1 VPTYTLQAAN
11 GKTYTV
17 EGPPGVSERDLIRF
31 VTQQIYEEE
40 RRAAESKQPKP
51 EEEFGAL
58 DTAKQFAKTFGLQAA
73 PVAGGIAGFGA
84 AAQAAAPAAAVSPLI
99 PLAAGV
105 VGGIAGA
112 FGAGK
117 AQEEILE
124 RMPETTKA
132 LGIDPESLA
141 KGREEAPWATKSAE
155 ILSQLVAF
163 KPSLK
168 AFQSTKD
175 LADELAQEIWYA
187 RRVAAANA
195 AIGAVTAAGQQGLS
209 GQPLDLQ
216 YIAENAALNAVLQNP
231 TKYGEMLERAG
242 RAVVPTPAAKPT
254 PPREPPK
261 EITEQPRLPFGD
273 EQMEMDL
280 GDVPKEIVQEYPEL
294 FVPVP
299 VLDKKGQPT
308 GKVRYEFRSPE
319 TEVAPGQAAFD
330 FETAPPEAPPSARAK
345 EEIEVPLEDEVTGQM
360 GLDFRPPVAPMRGE
374 QLELPL
380 PGQMEM
386 DLGPIPAPREEPLP
400 VETEPVRDTRQ
411 MELDFAA
418 MQQQDLPLTMP
429 YAGQQDM
436 FQAGEPLPPGGRL
449 PEAAPEPV
457 SEGPA
462 VAPGQMAFDLPGT
475 PIEQLSPRDQI
486 LRAFQISRIH
496 TDKELR
502 SATDLPYKDY
512 VAEINK
518 LKKEG
523 VIARAPDDKRWVL
536 TKPEVIKTPRTDITE
551 QQALPLATAEG
562 ETLPPGGRLT
572 EAPVKAAEVPP
583 QGEQLGFDFEKSK
596 VVKLKTKKQK
606 AEVEQPLGAV
616 FLARGRYTLDET
628 PYGYLEF
635 NNGKIVEFYKFDT
648 DQWYVTGTGADAAPI
663 GKTFDEAA
671 QNIYRKELSGET
683 LPGVD
688 EARRK
693 QILEARTGSK
703 KSKDLSFLER
713 REEELALEEDAVD
726 YGSEDLDVR
735 AARGRKS
742 KLATTDAGTD
752 RASVSMLTRP
762 GAAPAT
768 GARDIGTAGVG
779 GVGGRPDASSA
790 GESAGKPSL
799 RDPTRDTS
807 APVEPGQLLRE
818 FEQIEKG
825 KAVSARI
832 APYFEFVEPATQ
844 PPITLPRRETLIN
857 TDTASPRAV
866 SAVQEG
872 NLGKALYALM
882 DEAGGDIRGGQTP
895 LPQAQPSP
903 LRDLAKALF
912 NTIERTDDRSA
923 IIAAEQKRFAREVG
937 RSLTDDEKNGIADLI
952 NNDYDLTKYDFTDAD
967 GNLTQAGL
975 LVKRFKPEYERM
987 VDLPRGAKVDRMTG
1001 ELVDLGG
1008 KPIPSSAFGGA
1019 SVVVESPKLRGK
1031 GKTEID
1037 RLKSQNK
1044 LAEYDPETN
1053 TFYFTQAGLNDRTIL
1068 HEMTHAGTVKVLRQF
1083 EKSPDLL
1090 TTRQREGAKQVN
1102 DIFNATKEQLGGK
1115 FKDAYDNVYEFVSNA
1130 ATNADFQKALSEIRS
1145 SDIGVTPRS
1154 RARSMWDAFTN
1165 ALAKMFKLDKY
1176 TRVYEKP
1183 LSTRVRGAESGD
1195 NALLQASMAIKDI
1208 LAVPK
1213 KGIDVKALAAKA
1225 AQKEE
1230 LKSIKDIQY
1239 RLVTRTEGTSYPQKG
1254 NNKALLRTAWE
1265 AITTPQGREKIVANI
1280 QNYARPAKNLQDQL
1294 RRGGVDT
1301 TIYDDMTAAGAL
1313 AETKYMQM
1321 QGLREDLNTNIEK
1334 YLQKSGVDFDQFL
1347 KDFHLFALARD
1358 EAQYRKAKWV
1368 VNSPLDDSTPIQGL
1382 FGTMTPAAERDA
1394 ILKKLGEG
1402 VDKATG
1408 KQFRDRLEQLALP
1421 KDQGGYLDPMGS
1433 SPLREKVGPKPMATD
1448 ISSPLYNVAGPYTKD
1463 QLGLIQ
1469 NFYKER
1475 MQMYGSEIEPI
1486 FSAMKKIQDKTI
1498 EFNKEAGYH
1507 PPQLDAII
1515 EFYRRPNYVPYK
1527 GDPNL
1532 KDANAIF
1539 DISGKRLSGNL
1550 SELQDKAEGRSTDSE
1565 NPLLQVLA
1573 DAAKAAGRVGRKDVG
1588 EEVAR
1593 LINQGDIQ
1601 GRKVV
1606 TIPFAERFAN
1616 LVRKEDIEGTD
1627 RIFRHLPDG
1636 SVEVY
1641 KVSEPEMT
1649 MAIKGFVGDAGAFW
1663 QTMNRITSAIGR
1675 QHTLYN
1681 PAFAPYDYIRNMVTA
1696 ATTVGAEVSPE
1707 MGARYAKSVTTKL
1720 LDGGIFKAMR
1730 VAMMHQKGDMAELA
1744 RLKAQE
1750 GGKGFYTTLSN
1761 WMDVG
1766 GQASY
1771 RQAFNIRTLGE
1782 ELANEVGTSGRM
1794 SKLDQVRRYFRVW
1807 SDAFEFAGR
1816 AAGYEAVLPD
1826 VLAKY
1831 KAQGKNIDSPA
1842 VREAAQREAAQY
1854 TKNIFNFNE
1863 VGVYGREAGSVF
1875 MFLRPA
1881 LTSAVRFYD
1890 AFAPALG
1897 SVENALKLAPKSRT
1911 DVNEVYKR
1919 LSAQHQ
1925 GQKTDAVKAT
1935 LRRQAEQEVQQYLTN
1950 YRADFA
1956 RRKKNAQMV
1965 SLALSAM
1972 GYGLYN
1978 ISMMAAPKDEQGRNK
1993 VATDN
1998 MEIWSRNVRLPAFG
2012 LLGKDNEYFQI
2023 PWGWGFGS
2031 FGAFGAQAAGV
2042 VNGESTMKEM
2052 VKNTIPV
2059 VFESFLPLPVPK
2071 YSPVEHPWTFALG
2084 TVTPSFAR
2092 PFLEYVTNV
2101 DAFGREIYKNR
2112 MNQFGDPYTGGET
2125 LPEMYGELSR
2135 IFADELGVT
2144 IEPRTLYFFIN
2155 SYMDGIGRLA
2165 SMGTGV
2171 GMSALGD
2178 RQFDPKYDIP
2188 AVGSF
2193 IGKSSSYDAREF
2205 ADIRKKVEALGSK
2218 LDIYEDRPEQ
2228 YDRFLERNPDADI
2241 IVGFYRSQVNG
2252 PLRKV
2257 QQEINE
2263 ISGSPDYSAAE
2274 KRELIKELKKERDWI
2289 MRGIID
2295 GVRDYGLN

>member
-1 VPTYTLQAAN
+1 
-11 GKTYTV
+11 
-17 EGPPGVSERDLIRF
+17 
-31 VTQQIYEEE
+31 
-40 RRAAESKQPKP
+40 
-51 EEEFGAL
+51 
-58 DTAKQFAKTFGLQAA
+58 
-73 PVAGGIAGFGA
+73 
-84 AAQAAAPAAAVSPLI
+84 
-99 PLAAGV
+99 
-105 VGGIAGA
+105 
-112 FGAGK
+112 
-117 AQEEILE
+117 
-124 RMPETTKA
+124 
-132 LGIDPESLA
+132 
-141 KGREEAPWATKSAE
+141 
-155 ILSQLVAF
+155 
-163 KPSLK
+163 
-168 AFQSTKD
+168 
-175 LADELAQEIWYA
+175 
-187 RRVAAANA
+187 
-195 AIGAVTAAGQQGLS
+195 
-209 GQPLDLQ
+209 
-216 YIAENAALNAVLQNP
+216 
-231 TKYGEMLERAG
+231 
-242 RAVVPTPAAKPT
+242 
-254 PPREPPK
+254 
-261 EITEQPRLPFGD
+261 
-273 EQMEMDL
+273 
-280 GDVPKEIVQEYPEL
+280 
-294 FVPVP
+294 
-299 VLDKKGQPT
+299 
-308 GKVRYEFRSPE
+308 
-319 TEVAPGQAAFD
+319 
-330 FETAPPEAPPSARAK
+330 
-345 EEIEVPLEDEVTGQM
+345 
-360 GLDFRPPVAPMRGE
+360 
-374 QLELPL
+374 
-380 PGQMEM
+380 
-386 DLGPIPAPREEPLP
+386 
-400 VETEPVRDTRQ
+400 
-411 MELDFAA
+411 
-418 MQQQDLPLTMP
+418 
-429 YAGQQDM
+429 
-436 FQAGEPLPPGGRL
+436 
-449 PEAAPEPV
+449 
-457 SEGPA
+457 
-462 VAPGQMAFDLPGT
+462 
-475 PIEQLSPRDQI
+475 
-486 LRAFQISRIH
+486 
-496 TDKELR
+496 
-502 SATDLPYKDY
+502 
-512 VAEINK
+512 
-518 LKKEG
+518 
-523 VIARAPDDKRWVL
+523 
-536 TKPEVIKTPRTDITE
+536 
-551 QQALPLATAEG
+551 
-562 ETLPPGGRLT
+562 
-572 EAPVKAAEVPP
+572 
-583 QGEQLGFDFEKSK
+583 
-596 VVKLKTKKQK
+596 
-606 AEVEQPLGAV
+606 
-616 FLARGRYTLDET
+616 
-628 PYGYLEF
+628 
-635 NNGKIVEFYKFDT
+635 
-648 DQWYVTGTGADAAPI
+648 
-663 GKTFDEAA
+663 
-671 QNIYRKELSGET
+671 
-683 LPGVD
+683 
-688 EARRK
+688 
-693 QILEARTGSK
+693 
-703 KSKDLSFLER
+703 
-713 REEELALEEDAVD
+713 
-726 YGSEDLDVR
+726 
-735 AARGRKS
+735 
-742 KLATTDAGTD
+742 
-752 RASVSMLTRP
+752 
-762 GAAPAT
+762 
-768 GARDIGTAGVG
+768 
-779 GVGGRPDASSA
+779 
-790 GESAGKPSL
+790 
-799 RDPTRDTS
+799 
-807 APVEPGQLLRE
+807 
-818 FEQIEKG
+818 
-825 KAVSARI
+825 
-832 APYFEFVEPATQ
+832 
-844 PPITLPRRETLIN
+844 
-857 TDTASPRAV
+857 
-866 SAVQEG
+866 
-872 NLGKALYALM
+872 
-882 DEAGGDIRGGQTP
+882 
-895 LPQAQPSP
+895 
-903 LRDLAKALF
+903 
-912 NTIERTDDRSA
+912 
-923 IIAAEQKRFAREVG
+923 
-937 RSLTDDEKNGIADLI
+937 
-952 NNDYDLTKYDFTDAD
+952 
-967 GNLTQAGL
+967 
-975 LVKRFKPEYERM
+975 
-987 VDLPRGAKVDRMTG
+987 
-1001 ELVDLGG
+1001 
-1008 KPIPSSAFGGA
+1008 
-1019 SVVVESPKLRGK
+1019 
-1031 GKTEID
+1031 
-1037 RLKSQNK
+1037 
-1044 LAEYDPETN
+1044 
-1053 TFYFTQAGLNDRTIL
+1053 
-1068 HEMTHAGTVKVLRQF
+1068 
-1083 EKSPDLL
+1083 
-1090 TTRQREGAKQVN
+1090 
-1102 DIFNATKEQLGGK
+1102 
-1115 FKDAYDNVYEFVSNA
+1115 
-1130 ATNADFQKALSEIRS
+1130 
-1145 SDIGVTPRS
+1145 
-1154 RARSMWDAFTN
+1154 
-1165 ALAKMFKLDKY
+1165 
-1176 TRVYEKP
+1176 
-1183 LSTRVRGAESGD
+1183 
-1195 NALLQASMAIKDI
+1195 
-1208 LAVPK
+1208 
-1213 KGIDVKALAAKA
+1213 
-1225 AQKEE
+1225 
-1230 LKSIKDIQY
+1230 
-1239 RLVTRTEGTSYPQKG
+1239 
-1254 NNKALLRTAWE
+1254 
-1265 AITTPQGREKIVANI
+1265 
-1280 QNYARPAKNLQDQL
+1280 
-1294 RRGGVDT
+1294 
-1301 TIYDDMTAAGAL
+1301 
-1313 AETKYMQM
+1313 MQM

-1641 KVSEPEMT
+1641 KVSEPEMA

-1707 MGARYAKSVTTKL
+1707 VGARYAKSVTTKL

-1782 ELANEVGTSGRM
+1782 ELADEVGSAGRM

-1998 MEIWSRNVRLPAFG
+1998 MEIWSRNIRLPAFG

-2071 YSPVEHPWTFALG
+2071 YSPIEHPWTFALG

-2205 ADIRKKVEALGSK
+2205 ADVRKKVEALGSK

-2228 YDRFLERNPDADI
+2228 YDKFLERNPDADI